1 MSRLAAELA
10 RRTTGVVVALGV
22 ALGLATTGPGA
33 LAQDVALRRVALDA
47 HGTASDAI
55 VVERGALVHTAQFVA
70 EDADGRVSGDLRE
83 QTEHVLDQLEAALDA
98 VESSLHWLVRLHVYV
113 NDASAV
119 PVIEQLVAVRR
130 GTSVLPPLTVVESAP
145 VRDGVLVAMDAIAA
159 ARISAFTRRVVAPA
173 LPPQTGAG
181 AHVAV
186 QAAGPFVVVSG
197 RAAQGEFEAGVR
209 GTLEQLRADLEG
221 VGLTWDDV
229 VQIKSFV
236 GDVKRAGELR
246 ELVARQVTAPA
257 PPQVVTEWLDAGA
270 PAEIELI
277 AVGRHEDADGRS
289 EGPRRESSMRSA
301 GGEGRTSPVPPSSG
315 LATASVQQHVTYV
328 EPIASRF
335 SRVAVVHGGR
345 PVFVAGL
352 FGGSDDPV
360 GQVDEVFDRLARVL
374 EQAGSDMRH
383 LVKATYYVSDKDADA
398 RINTIRPGVYDA
410 ERPPAASK
418 ISVRGTGRSGRGST
432 LDMLAVTAEP

>member
-1 MSRLAAELA
+1 VSAPVSGPLIDGAAPWCRHCLAML
-10 RRTTGVVVALGV
+10 LSV
-22 ALGLATTGPGA
+22 ALGLATTAPAA

-47 HGTASDAI
+47 HATSSDAI

-70 EDADGRVSGDLRE
+70 EDADGRVSGDVRE
-83 QTEHVLDQLEAALDA
+83 QTGRVLDQLEAALDA
-98 VESSLHWLVRLHVYV
+98 VESSLHWIARLHVYV
-113 NDASAV
+113 HDASAV
-119 PVIEQLVAVRR
+119 PVIEQIVAARR
-130 GTSVLPPLTVVESAP
+130 GTAVLPPMTVVESAP

-159 ARISAFTRRVVAPA
+159 VRSDAATRRVVVPA
-173 LPPQTGAG
+173 LPPQSAAG

-186 QAAGPFVVVSG
+186 QTAGSFVVVSG
-197 RAAQGEFEAGVR
+197 RAAQGDFEAGVR
-209 GTLEQLRADLEG
+209 GTLEQLHADLEG
-221 VGLTWDDV
+221 VSLTWDDV

-236 GDVKRAGELR
+236 GDVTRAGDLR
-246 ELVARQVTAPA
+246 ELVARQFTAPA

-277 AVGRHEDADGRS
+277 AVGRREDTDGRS
-289 EGPRRESSMRSA
+289 GGP
-301 GGEGRTSPVPPSSG
+301 TSPAPTSSG
-315 LATASVQQHVTYV
+315 LATASQQRVTYV

-335 SRVAVVHGGR
+335 SRVTVVHGGR
-345 PVFVAGL
+345 PVFVGGL

-360 GQVDEVFDRLARVL
+360 AQVDEVFDRLARVL

-383 LVKATYYVSDKDADA
+383 LVKATYYVSDTDADA
-398 RINTIRPGVYDA
+398 RINTIRPGIYDA

-418 ISVRGTGRSGRGST
+418 ISVRGTGRPGRGST